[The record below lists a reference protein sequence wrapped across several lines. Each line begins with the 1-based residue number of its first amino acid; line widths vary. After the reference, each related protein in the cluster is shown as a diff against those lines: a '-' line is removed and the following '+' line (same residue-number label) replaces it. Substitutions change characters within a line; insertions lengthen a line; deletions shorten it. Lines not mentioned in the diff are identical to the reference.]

1 MNNCIILEKF
11 NKIYHDTYKNTLKYI
26 LIHCN
31 NLDDVKDLVQET
43 YLDFYKYL
51 LRNDLNKID
60 DIDRYIIGISKN
72 ILNKYYHSKYK
83 DYNVVSIYQ
92 DEEDEKIMNSDVNLE
107 LQFITKENVQEV
119 WKYIKNKD
127 IKIAKIFYCYYHLDM
142 KIIEIAVEMQI
153 KESTVKNYIYRTI
166 RELQQIFKMEDY
178 ENEKT

>member
-11 NKIYHDTYKNTLKYI
+11 NKIYYDTYKNTLKYI

-31 NLDDVKDLVQET
+31 DLDDVKDLLQET

-51 LRNDLNKID
+51 SKNDLNKID

-72 ILNKYYHSKYK
+72 ILKKYYRSKYK
-83 DYNVVSIYQ
+83 NCNVVSMYQ
-92 DEEDEKIMNSDVNLE
+92 EDDNEKVMDSDINLE

-142 KIIEIAVEMQI
+142 KIIDIAIEMQI

-166 RELQQIFKMEDY
+166 KELQQIFKREDY